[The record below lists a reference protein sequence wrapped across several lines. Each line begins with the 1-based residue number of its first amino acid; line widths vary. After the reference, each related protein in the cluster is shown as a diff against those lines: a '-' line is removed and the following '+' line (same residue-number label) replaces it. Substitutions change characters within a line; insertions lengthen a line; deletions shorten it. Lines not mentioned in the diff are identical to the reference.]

1 MPDKLRVGVIG
12 AGRWSKSAHLPGFAR
27 SPHCDVVAICDLDE
41 ALARDAAA
49 RFDIEAVYTDYE
61 KMLARADI
69 DVIDVCT
76 RGGIGEKSQRGQ
88 REGLAESRSESS
100 SPLPGQV
107 RSRPHN
113 HEPLAFAAV
122 EAGKHCLCEKPVAHD
137 YRNTWRAHEIA
148 QAKGLK
154 TKVGLTFRYAP
165 SMQYMRDLI
174 ADGFVGEPFI
184 FNGYEQNSQF
194 ISPTEPVTKVD
205 LIPETEQEEIKVSSI
220 EGYGA
225 PIIDISLW
233 FMDSPLKALV
243 GLLYNF
249 VPYRTMPGGGRIRT
263 NIDDGDVYI
272 GEYSRG
278 GFCTIQSSYVT
289 VNSYPGLE
297 ARLYGSAGALLC
309 RLGAELETQETL
321 RKSTSPDAHE
331 VEYVEVAIPDT
342 YYPPGYTPGE
352 PWPAMFYANLVHNFM
367 EEIVDDAG
375 ENQGNFAQS
384 AQVQEIIN
392 AVEISHRERRWVDL
406 PLG

>member
-12 AGRWSKSAHLPGFAR
+12 AGRWANSAHLPGFVR
-27 SPHCDVVAICDLDE
+27 SPLCDLVAICDFNSD
-41 ALARDAAA
+41 LAKDAAD
-49 RFDIEAVYTDYE
+49 RFNIESVYTDYE
-61 KMLARADI
+61 KMLSRDDI

-76 RGGIGEKSQRGQ
+76 RGGLGDKN
-88 REGLAESRSESS
+88 
-100 SPLPGQV
+100 
-107 RSRPHN
+107 N
-113 HEPLAFAAV
+113 HEPLAFAAL

-137 YRNTWRAHEIA
+137 FRSTWRAHEIA
-148 QAKGLK
+148 TSKGLK
-154 TKVGLTFRYAP
+154 TKVGFTFRYAP

-174 ADGFVGEPFI
+174 ADGFVGELFI

-194 ISPTEPVTKVD
+194 ISPTEPVTKEDMIV
-205 LIPETEQEEIKVSSI
+205 ETGTKEIMVSSI

-225 PIIDISLW
+225 PIIDLSLW
-233 FMDSPLKALV
+233 FMDSPLKSLV

-249 VPYRTMPGGGRIRT
+249 VPFRTMPGGQQIRT

-272 GEYSRG
+272 GEYSKG

-297 ARLYGSAGALLC
+297 ARMYGSQGALLC
-309 RLGAELETQETL
+309 RLGAELETQEVL
-321 RKSTSPDAHE
+321 RQSTSPDAHE
-331 VEYVEVAIPDT
+331 VEYVEVAIPDS

-367 EEIVDDAG
+367 EEIVNDTD
-375 ENQGNFAQS
+375 ENQGNFAQN

-406 PLG
+406 PLGAD

>member
-12 AGRWSKSAHLPGFAR
+12 AGRWSKSAHLPGFQR
-27 SPHCDVVAICDLDE
+27 SPHCDVVAICDLNEDMAKE
-41 ALARDAAA
+41 AAA
-49 RFDIEAVYTDYE
+49 RFGIESVYTDYE
-61 KMLARADI
+61 RLLARADI

-76 RGGIGEKSQRGQ
+76 RGGIGDKN
-88 REGLAESRSESS
+88 
-100 SPLPGQV
+100 
-107 RSRPHN
+107 N
-113 HEPLAFAAV
+113 HEALAFAAL
-122 EAGKHCLCEKPVAHD
+122 EAGMHCLCEKPVAHD
-137 YRNTWRAHEIA
+137 YRSTWRAQELA
-148 QAKGLK
+148 ASKGLK

-174 ADGFVGEPFI
+174 AEGVVGIPYI

-205 LIPETEQEEIKVSSI
+205 LIPATQEAEIKVSSI

-225 PIIDISLW
+225 PIIDLSLW
-233 FMDSPLKALV
+233 FMDSPLKSLV

-249 VPYRTMPGGGRIRT
+249 VPFRTMPGGQVMRT

-272 GEYSRG
+272 GEYSQG

-297 ARLYGSAGALLC
+297 ARLYGSKGALLC
-309 RLGAELETQETL
+309 RLGAELPNQESL
-321 RKSTSPDAHE
+321 RQSTSPDAHD
-331 VEYVEVAIPDT
+331 VEYVEVPIPDR
-342 YYPPGYTPGE
+342 YFPPGYSPGE

-367 EEIVDDAG
+367 QEIVHDSA

-384 AQVQEIIN
+384 ARVQEIIN

-406 PLG
+406 PLA